1 MATQAKPK
9 AKKAPVRKTAA
20 KKATAKKTTTRKA
33 APKKAAQPAFATK
46 AQENARNVFLAGLGA
61 FANAQKM
68 GTETFETLVKDGEK
82 FRKEASKKTE
92 KLIDEV
98 QDSVR
103 EMRDDAESKAE
114 GLLDRVRDR
123 SKLNKLHVPSKND
136 IDKINRKLDKILK
149 AIEPKAKKPA
159 ARKAPAKKA
168 PVKKAPAAK
177 PAAESAT
184 KAA

>member
-1 MATQAKPK
+1 MAKKESK
-9 AKKAPVRKTAA
+9 AKQRVSEFTE
-20 KKATAKKTTTRKA
+20 
-33 APKKAAQPAFATK
+33 QLD
-46 AQENARNVFLAGLGA
+46 NVFLAGLGA

-68 GTETFETLVKDGEK
+68 GSETFESLVKDGEK

-103 EMRDDAESKAE
+103 EMRGDAEERAE

-123 SKLNKLHVPSKND
+123 SKLTKLQSAFDRRVADAMDRLNVPSKND

-159 ARKAPAKKA
+159 TRKKAAAKKAPAKKA
-168 PVKKAPAAK
+168 AAKKAPATK
-177 PAAESAT
+177 RAAASET

>member
-1 MATQAKPK
+1 
-9 AKKAPVRKTAA
+9 
-20 KKATAKKTTTRKA
+20 
-33 APKKAAQPAFATK
+33 
-46 AQENARNVFLAGLGA
+46 
-61 FANAQKM
+61 M
-68 GTETFETLVKDGEK
+68 GTETFESLVKDGEK

-92 KLIDEV
+92 RLIDDV

-103 EMRDDAESKAE
+103 EMREDAEERAE

-123 SKLNKLHVPSKND
+123 SKLTKLQSAFDKRVADAMDRLNVPSKND

-159 ARKAPAKKA
+159 A
-168 PVKKAPAAK
+168 KKAPARKTATKKTAAAK
-177 PAAESAT
+177 PTGTSAP

>member
-1 MATQAKPK
+1 MAKRENK
-9 AKKAPVRKTAA
+9 AKQRVSDFTE
-20 KKATAKKTTTRKA
+20 
-33 APKKAAQPAFATK
+33 QLD
-46 AQENARNVFLAGLGA
+46 NVFLAGLGA

-68 GTETFETLVKDGEK
+68 GSETFESLVKDGEK

-103 EMRDDAESKAE
+103 EMRGDAEEKAE

-123 SKLNKLHVPSKND
+123 SKLTKLQSAFDRRVADAMDRLNVPSKND
-136 IDKINRKLDKILK
+136 IGKINRKLDKILK

-159 ARKAPAKKA
+159 TRKKA
-168 PVKKAPAAK
+168 AVKKAPARKAAAK
-177 PAAESAT
+177 KAPARKQAAASET

>member
-1 MATQAKPK
+1 MAKKESK
-9 AKKAPVRKTAA
+9 AKQRVSEFTE
-20 KKATAKKTTTRKA
+20 
-33 APKKAAQPAFATK
+33 QLD
-46 AQENARNVFLAGLGA
+46 NVFLAGLGA

-68 GTETFETLVKDGEK
+68 GSETFDTLVKDGEK

-92 KLIDEV
+92 RLIDDV

-123 SKLNKLHVPSKND
+123 SGLDKLQSAFDKRVAGAMDRLYVPSKSD
-136 IDKINRKLDKILK
+136 IDKINKKLDKIMR
-149 AIEPKAKKPA
+149 AIEPKAKKPVAKKA
-159 ARKAPAKKA
+159 ASKKAPAKKA
-168 PVKKAPAAK
+168 AAAK
-177 PAAESAT
+177 PAAASET

>member
-1 MATQAKPK
+1 MAKKESK
-9 AKKAPVRKTAA
+9 AKQRVSEITE
-20 KKATAKKTTTRKA
+20 
-33 APKKAAQPAFATK
+33 QLD
-46 AQENARNVFLAGLGA
+46 NVFLAGLGA

-68 GTETFETLVKDGEK
+68 GSETFESLVKDGEK

-92 KLIDEV
+92 KLIDDV

-103 EMRDDAESKAE
+103 DMRDDAESKAE

-123 SKLNKLHVPSKND
+123 SKLNKLQSAFDKRVADAMDRMNVPSKND

-159 ARKAPAKKA
+159 TRKKAAAKKAPAKKA
-168 PVKKAPAAK
+168 AAKKAPAARK
-177 PAAESAT
+177 AAASET

>member
-1 MATQAKPK
+1 MAKKESK
-9 AKKAPVRKTAA
+9 AKQRVSDFTE
-20 KKATAKKTTTRKA
+20 
-33 APKKAAQPAFATK
+33 QLD
-46 AQENARNVFLAGLGA
+46 NVFLAGLGA

-68 GTETFETLVKDGEK
+68 GSETFESLVKDGEK

-103 EMRDDAESKAE
+103 EMRGDAEEKAE

-123 SKLNKLHVPSKND
+123 SKLTKLQSAFDRRVADAMDRLNVPSKND
-136 IDKINRKLDKILK
+136 IDKINKKLDKILK
-149 AIEPKAKKPA
+149 AIEPKATKPA
-159 ARKAPAKKA
+159 TRKKAAAKKAPAKKA
-168 PVKKAPAAK
+168 VAKKAPAK
-177 PAAESAT
+177 KQAATSET

>member
-1 MATQAKPK
+1 MAKKETK
-9 AKKAPVRKTAA
+9 AKQRVSEFTE
-20 KKATAKKTTTRKA
+20 
-33 APKKAAQPAFATK
+33 QLD
-46 AQENARNVFLAGLGA
+46 NVFLAGLGA

-68 GTETFETLVKDGEK
+68 GSETFESLVKDGEK

-103 EMRDDAESKAE
+103 EMRGDAEEKAE

-123 SKLNKLHVPSKND
+123 SKLTKLQSAFDKRVADAMDRMNVPSKND

-159 ARKAPAKKA
+159 TRKKAAAKKAPAKKA
-168 PVKKAPAAK
+168 AAKKAPAARK
-177 PAAESAT
+177 AVASGT